1 MPLALQQNQSKVR
14 QKLDLEDGNTH
25 ASRRV
30 CQKKKKWCTSFIV
43 ENPRF
48 PVNWR
53 LLVKECITNFDIP
66 LDVFFG
72 VNAVSMLLGFFFTF
86 LVFWGVLWIQPTV
99 HIGGVIRGRVC
110 SCGCWQGICNT
121 WHFHWLGPLEQ
132 VSHRVHQFVC
142 LDVCL
147 HAWCLFPID
156 FMRPLTT
163 WPLSGLVEP

>member
-1 MPLALQQNQSKVR
+1 MRWSDMPLALQQNQSKVR

-66 LDVFFG
+66 LDVFLGKCRF
-72 VNAVSMLLGFFFTF
+72 NAFRVFFF
-86 LVFWGVLWIQPTV
+86 LLFWFFGGFCASSLQCILGELSEGGSVAVAVDRVYTTHDIFTDSALWN
-99 HIGGVIRGRVC
+99 GSVIESTSLFVWMSVC
-110 SCGCWQGICNT
+110 M
-121 WHFHWLGPLEQ
+121 P
-132 VSHRVHQFVC
+132 
-142 LDVCL
+142 DVYS
-147 HAWCLFPID
+147 P
-156 FMRPLTT
+156 
-163 WPLSGLVEP
+163 